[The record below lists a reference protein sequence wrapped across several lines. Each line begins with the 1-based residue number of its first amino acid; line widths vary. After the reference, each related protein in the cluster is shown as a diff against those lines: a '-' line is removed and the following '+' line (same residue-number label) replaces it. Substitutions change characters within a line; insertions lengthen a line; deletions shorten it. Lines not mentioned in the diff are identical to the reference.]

1 MKDFQSHLVY
11 FKEIISYMQIVLKV
25 NQIKNG
31 KCIKVLCNQKQN
43 PLTWLEIKSSIIP
56 LSLSSWEQMMVK
68 YYPIRFYM
76 TQNSG
81 V

>member
-43 PLTWLEIKSSIIP
+43 LLTIGNKINHYSSIFVILRANDGEV
-56 LSLSSWEQMMVK
+56 LSYKILHD
-68 YYPIRFYM
+68 
-76 TQNSG
+76 TD
-81 V
+81 